1 MSHTP
6 LTRTPRVRRPTMN
19 EESGAPAPGGSLLGR
34 YANYFE
40 VGHNAFEF
48 LLDFGQ
54 FYAEDGRARVHTR
67 IIMSPTYAKALF
79 RTFEQSLVRYEQSF
93 GSIEDHLPPPGP

>member
-1 MSHTP
+1 MSDAHG
-6 LTRTPRVRRPTMN
+6 
-19 EESGAPAPGGSLLGR
+19 EEEEGSLEAR

-54 FYAEDGRARVHTR
+54 FYPETGRPRLHTR
-67 IIMSPTYAKALF
+67 IVTSPTYAKALSD
-79 RTFEQSLVRYEQSF
+79 TILESLDRYEHTF
-93 GSIEDHLPPPGP
+93 GTIPEVDADSP